1 MTRSN
6 ANLLLVICAVLWGSA
21 FLFQKSAMAHIGPMT
36 FVAART
42 SLAALLLLPLAIM
55 ELRRST
61 APPGGKFYAFGV
73 LAAAVFLGASLLQQY
88 GVVTASVTNA
98 GFLTALYVVA
108 TPFISFA
115 LTGRAIAPTIW
126 FATALSFAGTWL
138 LGAGTLGGFG
148 RGDILVAASAVVW
161 ALHIV
166 ILALAAPR
174 GYPVLFTALQ
184 FAIVG
189 VLCAA
194 GAMVC
199 ETATTE
205 QLLAAAPEIIYVGAL
220 STALSFTV
228 LAFALRYAGPAE
240 AAIIIS
246 SETLFAAF
254 LAWMFFGEQLT
265 AIGMAGAA
273 SILAGVLIV
282 QYTPTRSRVA
292 AVSASSHG

>member
-6 ANLLLVICAVLWGSA
+6 ANLLLLICAVLWGSA
-21 FLFQKSAMAHIGPMT
+21 FLFQKSAMMHIGPT
-36 FVAART
+36 AFVAAR
-42 SLAALLLLPLAIM
+42 SILAALLLLPLALI
-55 ELRRST
+55 ELRRSA
-61 APPGGKFYAFGV
+61 APPGKALYAFGV
-73 LAAAVFLGASLLQQY
+73 LAGAAFLGGSLLQQY

-98 GFLTALYVVA
+98 GFLTALYVVV

-115 LTGRAIAPTIW
+115 LTGRAIAPSIW
-126 FATALSFAGTWL
+126 FATTLSFAGTWL

-148 RGDILVAASAVVW
+148 HGDYLIAASAVVW

-189 VLCAA
+189 VLAAA
-194 GAMVC
+194 GAMLW
-199 ETATTE
+199 ETTTAE
-205 QLLAAAPEIIYVGAL
+205 QLLAAAPEIAYVGAL
-220 STALSFTV
+220 STALCFTV
-228 LAFALRYAGPAE
+228 LTVALRYAGPAE

-254 LAWMFFGEQLT
+254 LAWMFFGEQLS

-282 QYTPTRSRVA
+282 QYTPTRSRV
-292 AVSASSHG
+292 STIS

>member
-6 ANLLLVICAVLWGSA
+6 ANLLLLVCAVLWGSA
-21 FLFQKSAMAHIGPMT
+21 FLFQKSAMAHIGPTT

-42 SLAALLLLPLAIM
+42 SIAALLLLPLALI

-61 APPGGKFYAFGV
+61 ASPGKTFYAFGV
-73 LAAAVFLGASLLQQY
+73 LAAAAFMGASLLQQY

-115 LTGRAIAPTIW
+115 LTGRAIAPSVW
-126 FATALSFAGTWL
+126 FATTLSFAGTWL

-148 RGDILVAASAVVW
+148 HGDFLVAASAVVW

-174 GYPVLFTALQ
+174 GYPVLFTAIQ

-194 GAMVC
+194 WAMVS
-199 ETATTE
+199 ETAATE
-205 QLLAAAPEIIYVGAL
+205 QLLAAAPEIVYVGAL
-220 STALSFTV
+220 STALTFTA
-228 LAFALRYAGPAE
+228 LTFALRYAGPAE
-240 AAIIIS
+240 AAIIVS
-246 SETLFAAF
+246 SETIFAAF
-254 LAWMFFGEQLT
+254 FAWMFFGEHLT
-265 AIGMAGAA
+265 VVGMAGATF
-273 SILAGVLIV
+273 ILGGVLIV
-282 QYTPTRSRVA
+282 QFTPTRSRTA
-292 AVSASSHG
+292 AVR